1 MIALVVVIAAGAA
14 LAYSLSRDKQYTATA
29 SLLVRAPEVVV
40 NPDMNG
46 VVIAAPQSTPERET
60 ANQLEIAQLNVVAE
74 RAALSLSRRG
84 RDEAAAAAKNVETT
98 SKEASDIVEIKATG
112 DSPPAS
118 ALGANTFAAE
128 YVAFQR
134 DQTRAKLR
142 TAQKNLQQEVSR
154 ITAARRRLSNRVATS
169 AVLRQRKILDARIKG
184 LSSRVE
190 DIRIAGSVATGG
202 TDVVEAAAA
211 PTKPS
216 SPKPVRDLAIG
227 AFAGLLLG
235 LGLVL
240 VRDQMDRRLT
250 NSKQLANLF
259 DVPLL
264 ARVPESKALKRD
276 RIPQS
281 LPAPEAEAFRM
292 LRATIRHLK
301 TGHDEKEFRSLLV
314 TSPTVADGKS
324 TIAFNL
330 AAAAAATG
338 ARVLLVEGP

>member
-40 NPDMNG
+40 NPDVNG

-202 TDVVEAAAA
+202 TDVVEAAAP

-227 AFAGLLLG
+227 
-235 LGLVL
+235 
-240 VRDQMDRRLT
+240 
-250 NSKQLANLF
+250 SK
-259 DVPLL
+259 
-264 ARVPESKALKRD
+264 K
-276 RIPQS
+276 
-281 LPAPEAEAFRM
+281 
-292 LRATIRHLK
+292 
-301 TGHDEKEFRSLLV
+301 EKER
-314 TSPTVADGKS
+314 
-324 TIAFNL
+324 
-330 AAAAAATG
+330 
-338 ARVLLVEGP
+338 